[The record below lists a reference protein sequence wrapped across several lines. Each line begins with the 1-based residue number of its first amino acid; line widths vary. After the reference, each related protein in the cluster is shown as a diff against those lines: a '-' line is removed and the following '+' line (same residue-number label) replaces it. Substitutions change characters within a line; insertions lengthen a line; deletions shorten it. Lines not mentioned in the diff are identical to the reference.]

1 MRACCTATD
10 VHVLFSMHY
19 ILSCVFQ
26 AYKPALH
33 WEHNA
38 GRRQGTGPVGVLPSS
53 QVIVHDVYMMCA
65 VAHH

>member
-1 MRACCTATD
+1 
-10 VHVLFSMHY
+10 MHY